1 MAGRGRPERRM
12 TIADLARMYDKRGAG
27 VPADKI
33 RDSAKTSFSPRSKV
47 KSFTIVQGAERLTRL
62 QALASGIRYALST
75 ESLTVRQAKELR
87 QTLHNLEL
95 AIKGMELNRKDN
107 G

>member
-47 KSFTIVQGAERLTRL
+47 KSFTIVQGA
-62 QALASGIRYALST
+62 
-75 ESLTVRQAKELR
+75 
-87 QTLHNLEL
+87 
-95 AIKGMELNRKDN
+95 
-107 G
+107 

>member
-12 TIADLARMYDKRGAG
+12 TIADLARMYDKRRGG
-27 VPADKI
+27 VPADKV

-47 KSFTIVQGAERLTRL
+47 KSFTVIQGAERLSRL
-62 QALASGIRYALST
+62 QSRADGIRFALSSD
-75 ESLTVRQAKELR
+75 SLTLRQAKELR

-95 AIKGMELNRKDN
+95 AIRGMELNRKDD